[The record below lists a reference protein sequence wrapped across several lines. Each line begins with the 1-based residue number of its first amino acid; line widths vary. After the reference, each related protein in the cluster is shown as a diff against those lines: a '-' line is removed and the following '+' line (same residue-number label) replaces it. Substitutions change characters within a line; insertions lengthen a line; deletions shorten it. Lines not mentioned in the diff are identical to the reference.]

1 MEWILMNV
9 IITFAIGLVIGAFI
23 GLINIRTIYLIL
35 EVHRRTKPRNHVHFY
50 VARDKDG
57 KLYLYL
63 GKPRRSTVFFISFV
77 HPSDFIC
84 RSDKFYSFGLNE
96 KDYAN
101 LKWEDEPVE
110 VFVNMDD

>member
-1 MEWILMNV
+1 MEWILINV
-9 IITFAIGLVIGAFI
+9 IIPFAIGSVIGAFI
-23 GLINIRTIYLIL
+23 GLIIIRTISIVLK
-35 EVHRRTKPRNHVHFY
+35 EDSRNKVHFY

-57 KLYLYL
+57 GLYLYL

-84 RSDKFYSFGLNE
+84 RSDRFDSFGLKE

-101 LKWEDEPVE
+101 LKWEDDPVE